1 MTTSIR
7 MRTWLVLAL
16 PLAACGDG
24 RTADPAPEMPPPAA
38 VASTTA
44 PPAALPHGHPPVEG
58 ASAGAIAGS
67 VTLAPAAAAA
77 ARDARALFLIA
88 RAGKDRQI
96 VAVRKID
103 APAFPCP
110 FELSP
115 QDAMS
120 HGTGFGGPLEV
131 TARLSRSGDAA
142 PAAGD
147 VEGVAASVA
156 PGARD
161 VGIEL
166 RSVRP

>member
-1 MTTSIR
+1 
-7 MRTWLVLAL
+7 MRTAVDVRTWMGLVLL

-24 RTADPAPEMPPPAA
+24 RAAGPAPAPPPAS
-38 VASTTA
+38 VAGPA
-44 PPAALPHGHPPVEG
+44 AAALPPGHPVVADAADG
-58 ASAGAIAGS
+58 ALAGT

-77 ARDARALFLIA
+77 AREARALFLIA
-88 RAGKDRQI
+88 RTGRDRQI
-96 VAVRKID
+96 VAVRKVD
-103 APAFPCP
+103 APEFPYA

-120 HGTGFGGPLEV
+120 HGTGFAGPLEV
-131 TARLSRSGDAA
+131 TARLSKTGDAA
-142 PAAGD
+142 PSAGD

-166 RSVRP
+166 RTVRR